1 MTGRKRKV
9 LVLFAILYAV
19 TLFSVEVFHFHKS
32 ALYSSVFGVTGGAL
46 WWGIESYY
54 RIYKPK
60 K

>member
-1 MTGRKRKV
+1 MTDKKRKV
-9 LVLFAILYAV
+9 LAFFAILYAV
-19 TLFSVEVFHFHKS
+19 TLFSVEVFCFHKNVF
-32 ALYSSVFGVTGGAL
+32 YSSVFGVTGGAL